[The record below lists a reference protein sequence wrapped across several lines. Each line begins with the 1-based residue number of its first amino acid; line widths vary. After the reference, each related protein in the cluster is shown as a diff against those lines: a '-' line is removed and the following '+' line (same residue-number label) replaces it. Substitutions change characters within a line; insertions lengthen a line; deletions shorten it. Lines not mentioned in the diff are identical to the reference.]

1 VYSSESLNAKRRRK
15 ARAAPLIMESM
26 ESRHPLDPLIAAAD
40 RALRAIFAPAY
51 ASRPIPGDPPPGAHS
66 SASPVGGGP
75 SNVPEHTGASPG
87 AAGTRSYTRA
97 TPDIAG
103 THVFT
108 EAGVAD
114 DPAYAKAAPGA
125 VAGSARYTQAPQA
138 AAVSSAN
145 LSEAER
151 RESAALMR
159 VNHAGEVAA
168 QALYHG
174 QALVSRSSAT
184 RDMLLKAAHEETD
197 HLAWCETRLK
207 ELGSR
212 PSLLNPLWYCGSF
225 VIGALAAS
233 TGDRT
238 SLGFVV
244 ETERQV
250 EGHLDEHLARLPAGD
265 TRSRAILNVMR
276 TDEIGHGAAAKTAGA
291 SELPAPVRVLMRHAA
306 RVMTTAAYWI

>member
-1 VYSSESLNAKRRRK
+1 MDR
-15 ARAAPLIMESM
+15 M
-26 ESRHPLDPLIAAAD
+26 ESRHPLDPFIAAAD
-40 RALRAIFAPAY
+40 RALRAVFAPAH
-51 ASRPIPGDPPPGAHS
+51 ASRPVPDGE
-66 SASPVGGGP
+66 AS
-75 SNVPEHTGASPG
+75 T
-87 AAGTRSYTRA
+87 
-97 TPDIAG
+97 
-103 THVFT
+103 
-108 EAGVAD
+108 
-114 DPAYAKAAPGA
+114 
-125 VAGSARYTQAPQA
+125 
-138 AAVSSAN
+138 

-159 VNHAGEVAA
+159 VNHAGEIAA

-174 QALVSRSSAT
+174 QALVSRSTAT
-184 RDMLLKAAHEETD
+184 QEILLHAAKEESD

-207 ELGSR
+207 ELESR

-225 VIGALAAS
+225 AIGMLAAA

-250 EGHLDEHLARLPAGD
+250 EGHLNEHLERLPSGD

-276 TDEIGHGAAAKTAGA
+276 TDEIGHGATAKAAGA
-291 SELPAPVRVLMRHAA
+291 AELPAPLRALMRHAA

>member
-1 VYSSESLNAKRRRK
+1 
-15 ARAAPLIMESM
+15 M

-40 RALRAIFAPAY
+40 RALRAVFAPAH
-51 ASRPIPGDPPPGAHS
+51 ASRPVPGDPPAAANAAGHTSVPPGTANSTGHT
-66 SASPVGGGP
+66 SASPSTAG
-75 SNVPEHTGASPG
+75 HTAS
-87 AAGTRSYTRA
+87 AADTTDVCVA
-97 TPDIAG
+97 L
-103 THVFT
+103 T
-108 EAGVAD
+108 EA
-114 DPAYAKAAPGA
+114 
-125 VAGSARYTQAPQA
+125 Q
-138 AAVSSAN
+138 
-145 LSEAER
+145 R

-184 RDMLLKAAHEETD
+184 REVLLKAAREEAD

-225 VIGALAAS
+225 AIGALAAAA
-233 TGDRT
+233 GDRT

-250 EGHLDEHLARLPAGD
+250 EGHLDEHLARLPTGD

-276 TDEIGHGAAAKTAGA
+276 ADEIGHGAAAKMAGA